1 MTEEGM
7 KRGQP
12 LAGLPISKLNELT
25 ELRKMAEDLNA
36 EIEAI
41 QAAIKAQMTEADTD
55 TLTAGQYK
63 VSWKPVTS
71 TRIDTTALRKDPPE
85 VWQEYGKTTTT
96 RRFNVAL
103 AK

>member
-1 MTEEGM
+1 MATNE
-7 KRGQP
+7 
-12 LAGLPISKLNELT
+12 LITKLNELT
-25 ELRKMAEDLNA
+25 ELRKMADDLNA

-41 QAAIKAQMTEADTD
+41 QEEIKAHMTQTDAD

-63 VSWKPVTS
+63 VTWKSVTS
-71 TRIDTTALRKDPPE
+71 TRIDTTALRKDLPE

-96 RRFNVAL
+96 RRFSVAL

>member
-1 MTEEGM
+1 MATNE
-7 KRGQP
+7 
-12 LAGLPISKLNELT
+12 IINKLNELT

-41 QAAIKAQMTEADTD
+41 QEAIKAHMTEADTD

-71 TRIDTTALRKDPPE
+71 TRIDTTALRKDLPE